1 MSEDLKQE
9 IADIPEPEKTEETEK
24 QLSSIEQRAL
34 EQGWKPKE
42 QFDGEEDDF
51 IDAKEFVRRGELF
64 SKIEHQSKEVK
75 QLRQALEAL
84 KQHHSKTK
92 EVEYKRAL
100 KQLDQAR
107 RQAVVDGEHD
117 RAFALEDKIEEI
129 KEEKEN
135 FDNDF
140 NQVAVPSQNTDQ
152 VFESWQSN
160 NSWYGKDKA
169 MTAFADK
176 LGVEF
181 RSEVLAGSMTKEEVF
196 AKISRE
202 VKAEFKHKFQN
213 PKASR
218 GSAVEASS
226 RGGRSNYSAGGF
238 QLDDT
243 QRAIMR
249 KFVDQGVMTEAQYIK
264 ELKAQQEG

>member
-1 MSEDLKQE
+1 MSEELNEGTQAE
-9 IADIPEPEKTEETEK
+9 VETTTEER
-24 QLSSIEQRAL
+24 QLSPVEQKAL
-34 EQGWKPKE
+34 EQGWKPRE
-42 QFDGEEDDF
+42 EFDGNDDDF

-84 KQHHSKTK
+84 KAHHSKTK
-92 EVEYKRAL
+92 ETEFKRAL

-129 KEEKEN
+129 KEEKEE
-135 FDNDF
+135 FDKEF
-140 NQVAVPSQNTDQ
+140 VASVPSAQNTDP
-152 VFESWQSN
+152 VFESWQAN

-176 LGVEF
+176 LGIEL
-181 RSEVLAGSMTKEEVF
+181 RAEVLAGALSKEDVF
-196 AKISRE
+196 AKIARE

-213 PKASR
+213 AKASR
-218 GSAVEASS
+218 PGAVEPSS
-226 RGGRSNYSAGGF
+226 RGGRTNSSSVVLTD
-238 QLDDT
+238 QE
-243 QRAIMR
+243 RAIMR
-249 KFVDQGVMTEAQYIK
+249 KFVATGVMTEAEYLK
-264 ELKAQQEG
+264 ELKAQKEG